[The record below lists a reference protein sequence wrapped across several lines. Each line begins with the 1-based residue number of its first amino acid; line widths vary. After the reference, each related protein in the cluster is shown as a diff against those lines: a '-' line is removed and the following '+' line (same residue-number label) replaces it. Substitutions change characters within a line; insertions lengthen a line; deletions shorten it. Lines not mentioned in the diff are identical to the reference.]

1 MIASARTIYNR
12 SFSEVKYQAFIEH
25 LNSSF
30 NYTIPFRVAESPV
43 FIGKD
48 FGSKVMAASNEII
61 DFLVRPDY
69 KKITNAAIP
78 PHLNVP
84 NETGHTLFLA
94 LDYAVVKNSTG
105 ELIPQLIEMQGFPS
119 LFGWQHFVGQQYP
132 NFFDVPAGF
141 TTHFGFTNIAYEEKL
156 KATLLN
162 GHSPE
167 QVVLLE
173 IDPKRQN
180 TAIDFILIEKIT
192 GIPHVHIG
200 DVIVEGRK
208 LFYHQAEKKIPIK
221 RIFNRVIFDELVKRD
236 DLWRDAKHNV
246 FTLMQDV
253 DVEWAGHP
261 NWFFRISKF
270 SMPFI
275 KSQYIPECR
284 FLNEYEMLPK
294 DLENYVLKPLF
305 SFSGSGVIFH
315 ITPQD
320 ITNIPPAERKNY
332 LLQRKV
338 NYEPVIQAPDGLVKA
353 EIRILFIWDD
363 GAPRPVPVTNLARLS
378 RGEMIGVKYNKDK
391 TWVGGSVCF
400 FEQ

>member
-12 SFSEVKYQAFIEH
+12 SFSEAKYRAFIDH

-43 FIGKD
+43 FIGKE
-48 FGSKVMAASNEII
+48 FGAKVQAASNEII

-69 KKITNAAIP
+69 KKLTEASIP
-78 PHLNVP
+78 SHLNVP
-84 NETGHTLFLA
+84 NETEHTLFLA
-94 LDYAVVKNSTG
+94 LDYAVVKDAAG

-119 LFGWQHFVGQQYP
+119 LFGWQHFVSQQYP
-132 NFFDVPAGF
+132 KFFDVPAGF
-141 TTHFGFTNIAYEEKL
+141 TSHFGFTNPTYEEKL
-156 KATLLN
+156 KSVLLN

-167 QVVLLE
+167 HVVLLE
-173 IDPKRQN
+173 IDPKHQN
-180 TAIDFILIEKIT
+180 TAIDFILIEKMT

-200 DVIVEGRK
+200 DVQVEGKK
-208 LFYHQAEKKIPIK
+208 LYYHQAGKKIPIK
-221 RIFNRVIFDELVKRD
+221 RIFNRVIFDELIKRT
-236 DLWRDAKHNV
+236 DL
-246 FTLMQDV
+246 TLAFNLTQDV

-284 FLNEYEMLPK
+284 FLNEYKILPN

-315 ITPQD
+315 VTSKD
-320 ITNIPPAERKNY
+320 IESIPETEQKNY

-338 NYEPVIQAPDGLVKA
+338 NYEPIIQAPDGLVKA
-353 EIRILFIWDD
+353 EIRILFIWED
-363 GAPRPVPVTNLARLS
+363 GAPRPIPVTNLARLS

-400 FEQ
+400 FER